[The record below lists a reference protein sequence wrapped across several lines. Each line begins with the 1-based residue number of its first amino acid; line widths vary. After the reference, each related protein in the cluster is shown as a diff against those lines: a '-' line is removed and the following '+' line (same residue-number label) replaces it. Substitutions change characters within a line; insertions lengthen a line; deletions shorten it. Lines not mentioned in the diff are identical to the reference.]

1 MNINSLT
8 KKFGTLRNNIKTRYW
23 PKLVTELETKSLRSL
38 FLWALLIGFI
48 LSVPWQCTRLLYN
61 TYFSDDQTVQL
72 DHGASLISPDQNSG
86 SVTKMPNPRARR
98 SIPQAEVQN
107 SALDNSALL
116 EEKQAIQAESTSAG
130 IQNQEAKAIY
140 QEAPKYPIEAL
151 RNNESGTVQLRVS
164 IDTEGNPSNIV
175 IEGSSGSRHLDRAAK
190 MAVSQWRF
198 SPKIVNSAKVNS
210 EILIPVEFKTEQ

>member
-1 MNINSLT
+1 MNIDSLT
-8 KKFGTLRNNIKTRYW
+8 KKFNLLRHNIKTHYW

-98 SIPQAEVQN
+98 SIPQAEIQTPNTETQAVDESHPQPEAT
-107 SALDNSALL
+107 SVDN
-116 EEKQAIQAESTSAG
+116 
-130 IQNQEAKAIY
+130 QNQEAKAIY

-175 IEGSSGSRHLDRAAK
+175 IEGSSGSRYLDRAAK
-190 MAVSQWRF
+190 TAVSQWRF
-198 SPKIVNSAKVNS
+198 SPKIVNAIKVNS

>member
-1 MNINSLT
+1 MNIDSLT
-8 KKFGTLRNNIKTRYW
+8 KKFNLLRHNIKTRYW

-61 TYFSDDQTVQL
+61 AYFSNDQTVQL
-72 DHGASLISPDQNSG
+72 DHGASLTSPVQNSD

-98 SIPQAEVQN
+98 SIPQVEVQN
-107 SALDNSALL
+107 SAPDNSTPL
-116 EEKQAIQAESTSAG
+116 EENQAIQAESTSAG

-151 RNNESGTVQLRVS
+151 RNNDSGTVQLRVS

-175 IEGSSGSRHLDRAAK
+175 IESSTGSRHLDRAAK
-190 MAVSQWRF
+190 TAVSQWRF
-198 SPKIVNSAKVNS
+198 SPKIINSVKVNS
-210 EILIPVEFKTEQ
+210 EILIPIEFKTEQ